1 MALLTALDILQRA
14 ADELGLDRP
23 VSTTGGD
30 AQARQLHAGLN
41 ATGRDLMR
49 VHEWGALQKT
59 GSVTTLAGQ
68 SDYALPAD
76 HHRLVS
82 DTMWDETSR
91 ERLRGPH
98 TPQSEGHARTGA
110 GIGRRTFRQVGAALR
125 ILPAPAA
132 DGSVVS
138 FAYISKAWARSASG
152 IAREEMED
160 DTDTALFAPDL
171 LVKGTKWR
179 FMAAKGMYADALR
192 MEFESLRD
200 REIAADL
207 GGTILVLGGAGDEEP
222 SVGFDAV
229 PDGDWSL

>member
-23 VSTTGGD
+23 VSTAGGD

-49 VHEWGALQKT
+49 VHDWGALQGT
-59 GSVTTLAGQ
+59 GTVAIVAGQ

-82 DTMWDETSR
+82 DTVWDETRR

-98 TPQSEGHARTGA
+98 TPQAEGPERA
-110 GIGRRTFRQVGAALR
+110 GVRLGRRTFRQVGATLR
-125 ILPAPAA
+125 ILPAPTA
-132 DGSVVS
+132 DGGVVS
-138 FAYISKAWARSASG
+138 FAYVSRAWARSATG
-152 IAREEMED
+152 LAREEMEGD
-160 DTDTALFAPDL
+160 ADTALFAPDL

-179 FMAAKGMYADALR
+179 FMAAKGMYAEALR
-192 MEFESLRD
+192 MEFEGLRD

-207 GGTILVLGGAGDEEP
+207 GGTVLVLGGAGNEEP
-222 SVGFDAV
+222 FVGLEAV
-229 PDGDWSL
+229 PDGDWKL

>member
-23 VSTTGGD
+23 VSTAGGD
-30 AQARQLHAGLN
+30 AQARQLHAALN

-49 VHEWGALQKT
+49 VHAWGALQRT
-59 GSVTTLAGQ
+59 GAVTLLPGET
-68 SDYALPAD
+68 DYALPSD

-82 DTMWDETSR
+82 DTVFDETGR
-91 ERLRGPH
+91 RRVPGPHDPQAEPRLR
-98 TPQSEGHARTGA
+98 AGA
-110 GIGRRTFRQVGAALR
+110 GGRSFRPVGAVLR
-125 ILPAPAA
+125 ILPTPEAGG
-132 DGSVVS
+132 DVVS
-138 FAYISKAWARSASG
+138 FTYVSKAWARSASG
-152 IAREEMED
+152 IAREEMEG
-160 DTDTALFAPDL
+160 DTDTALFSPDL

-207 GGTILVLGGAGDEEP
+207 GGTILVLGGARDGP
-222 SVGFDAV
+222 PFVGLDGVADA
-229 PDGDWSL
+229 DWSL

>member
-23 VSTTGGD
+23 GSTAGGD

-41 ATGRDLMR
+41 AAGRDLMR
-49 VHEWGALQKT
+49 VHDWGALQRIGT
-59 GSVTTLAGQ
+59 VTIVAGQ

-82 DTMWDETSR
+82 DTVWDETSR

-98 TPQSEGHARTGA
+98 TPQTEGLVRTGA
-110 GIGRRTFRQVGAALR
+110 RLGRRAFRQIGATLR
-125 ILPAPAA
+125 ILPTPAA
-132 DGSVVS
+132 DGGVVS
-138 FAYISKAWARSASG
+138 FAYVSKAWARSASG
-152 IAREEMED
+152 VAREEMEGD
-160 DTDTALFAPDL
+160 GDTALFAPDL

-192 MEFESLRD
+192 MEFESLRE

-207 GGTILVLGGAGDEEP
+207 GGTILVLGGARNEEP
-222 SVGFDAV
+222 FVGFDAV